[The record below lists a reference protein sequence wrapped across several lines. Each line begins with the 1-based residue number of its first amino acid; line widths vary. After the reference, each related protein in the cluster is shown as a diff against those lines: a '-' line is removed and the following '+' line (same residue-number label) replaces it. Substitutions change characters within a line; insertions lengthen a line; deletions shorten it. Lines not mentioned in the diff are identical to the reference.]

1 MSIIQ
6 SSLTRRSALALF
18 GAAPAA
24 FAADFWEKKPEFQS
38 WSAKEADKLLNSS
51 PWAQTASIQ
60 LGGGGGG
67 GGGFGGGRGGGRPGG
82 AGGGAGGGGFSGA
95 GGGGG
100 RRGGGDGGGG
110 GQAGPPPLQFLVRWH
125 SARPVKEAIIAS
137 RLQLESAELDDD
149 MKAFIERAETHY
161 ILNIPNFPAR
171 MGGRMAEDVER
182 LKTFATLE
190 RKGHDPILADSA
202 QAQPG
207 NGSLSLF
214 WLFPRTAAITEAD
227 KEVTFA
233 FKPIRPEGAGEGR
246 GGAGGPGGR
255 LQFKRRF
262 KLKDMLYNGELA
274 L

>member
-1 MSIIQ
+1 MSTITP
-6 SSLTRRSALALF
+6 SLTRRSALALL

-24 FAADFWEKKPEFQS
+24 FAADFWEKNPEFQS
-38 WSAKEADKLLNSS
+38 WSAKETDKLLNSS

-67 GGGFGGGRGGGRPGG
+67 GGGFGGGGGGRPGG
-82 AGGGAGGGGFSGA
+82 AGGGAGGFGG

-100 RRGGGDGGGG
+100 RRGGGGGGG
-110 GQAGPPPLQFLVRWH
+110 GQGGPPPLQFLVRWH
-125 SARPVKEAIIAS
+125 SARPVKEAIVAE

-171 MGGRMAEDVER
+171 MGGRMAEDLER

-214 WLFPRTAAITEAD
+214 WLFPRSAAITEAD

-233 FKPIRPEGAGEGR
+233 FKPVRSGGGRDQGAG
-246 GGAGGPGGR
+246 PR